1 MLSLFLPKCRAT
13 HAALTLGLLFSSA
26 AFAQNAAPT
35 PAAPAAPA
43 ANSPSAPPPL
53 PAPNPAA
60 EKALQQHF
68 QAIFSALEGK
78 STLDTKNFS
87 DDFNKQVNASQL
99 KQVLGQVHQ
108 TVGNCRIA
116 GQLKGPVSFVSSYL
130 LQCDKGFVPMDIAI
144 EDKAPYRMHSVLI
157 RPPYNKL

>member
-1 MLSLFLPKCRAT
+1 MAITHTLRTPKT
-13 HAALTLGLLFSSA
+13 WLTGLTLGLSLTCTA
-26 AFAQNAAPT
+26 WAQT
-35 PAAPAAPA
+35 AAPAMPA
-43 ANSPSAPPPL
+43 ADPM
-53 PAPNPAA
+53 A

-68 QAIFSALEGK
+68 QSLLNALEGK
-78 STLDTKNFS
+78 SAIPDAKNFTE
-87 DDFNKQVNASQL
+87 DFNQQVNASQL
-99 KQVLGQVHQ
+99 KQVFDQVHQ
-108 TVGNCRIA
+108 TVGGCRVA